1 MFDTTSDEFA
11 AHPEPFF
18 ETLRQECPVWKDER
32 SGIYWITTYDD
43 VKNAARRPHLFSNHR
58 QVFGAGDPELQAI
71 QATGYPEVPTIT
83 PSDPPEHL
91 RYRKLIF
98 RSFSRNFVET
108 LEPAISDIVNGLID
122 KFICRGEVDFEREF
136 AALVPG
142 YVIAD
147 ALGVPREDQG
157 LFMRWTDE
165 ITATIMFFEALSREQ
180 ELRYKRSFV
189 EFQHYFA
196 GKIEDKR
203 ANPQNDMISLLVTA
217 RVEGERPLD
226 VPEILDIIRIIMLGG
241 NETTA
246 SWIAGTML
254 ILLDHPDVMQPVR
267 DDRSLIP
274 QMLEE
279 TLRLLSPSRWN
290 RRTVEGSSCTVGGV
304 EIPEGATV
312 RLVWNSGNY
321 DEKYFPEPYKFDM
334 DRTGPTHLSFGHGV
348 HYCVGKDLARAEARL
363 AFQILFDRL
372 ADIQLAVPRDEIHNR
387 PMGGVPRLNRLPLR
401 FRRA

>member
-1 MFDTTSDEFA
+1 M
-11 AHPEPFF
+11 
-18 ETLRQECPVWKDER
+18 
-32 SGIYWITTYDD
+32 
-43 VKNAARRPHLFSNHR
+43 
-58 QVFGAGDPELQAI
+58 
-71 QATGYPEVPTIT
+71 PTIT

-98 RSFSRNFVET
+98 RSFSKNFVEA

-122 KFICRGEVDFEREF
+122 RFIYHGEVDFEHEF

-142 YVIAD
+142 YVITD

-196 GKIEDKR
+196 GKIEEKR

-254 ILLDHPDVMQPVR
+254 ILLDHPDVMQRVR

-290 RRTVEGSSCTVGGV
+290 RRTMEGSSCTVSGV

-312 RLVWNSGNY
+312 KPGMEFWELRRKILPGAVQVRHGPHGADALVLRPRCPLLRRQGPGAGRSQARVPDAVRPPGRH
-321 DEKYFPEPYKFDM
+321 PAC
-334 DRTGPTHLSFGHGV
+334 RT
-348 HYCVGKDLARAEARL
+348 A
-363 AFQILFDRL
+363 
-372 ADIQLAVPRDEIHNR
+372 
-387 PMGGVPRLNRLPLR
+387 
-401 FRRA
+401 

>member
-1 MFDTTSDEFA
+1 MPGVE
-11 AHPEPFF
+11 
-18 ETLRQECPVWKDER
+18 
-32 SGIYWITTYDD
+32 G
-43 VKNAARRPHLFSNHR
+43 RPQRHL
-58 QVFGAGDPELQAI
+58 
-71 QATGYPEVPTIT
+71 
-83 PSDPPEHL
+83 
-91 RYRKLIF
+91 
-98 RSFSRNFVET
+98 
-108 LEPAISDIVNGLID
+108 
-122 KFICRGEVDFEREF
+122 
-136 AALVPG
+136 
-142 YVIAD
+142 
-147 ALGVPREDQG
+147 REDQG

-196 GKIEDKR
+196 GKIEEKR

-254 ILLDHPDVMQPVR
+254 ILLDHPDVMQRVR

-290 RRTVEGSSCTVGGV
+290 RRTMEGSSCTVSGV

-363 AFQILFDRL
+363 AFQVLFDRL
-372 ADIQLAVPRDEIHNR
+372 ADIQLAVPRDGIHNR
-387 PMGGVPRLNRLPLR
+387 PMGGVPRLNHLPLR